1 MLIVRSEDAM
11 ALELV
16 DLPGIKVHPEAHAF
30 FKAKAEVQR
39 VNMNELIRQV
49 LHDVVLRE
57 ISIFTL
63 ADNICKSKELGGL
76 TGDFK

>member
-1 MLIVRSEDAM
+1 M

-16 DLPGIKVHPEAHAF
+16 DLPGIKVHPEVHAF
-30 FKAKAEVQR
+30 IKAKAEIQR
-39 VNMNELIRQV
+39 VNMNELVRQI

-63 ADNICKSKELGGL
+63 ADKHCKDKELSGL